1 MAVFICNEENSIVTD
16 ISIDRLMK
24 EGYLNDIKSGP
35 VFWVDSADAHPCIG
49 TAGVIQWELL
59 ITGKLFHS
67 GFPHLAINSVEM
79 ACDTVD
85 YIQTRFYKDFP
96 RLLQDDDYNFATGST
111 MKPTQMSTPPGSLNQ
126 IPGSCTVHGDIRL
139 SPFYDIAD
147 LRVKIEEYV
156 RDINEN
162 PSILEDFGTHGPY
175 SRYHLPDED
184 YHGNVKLSWITEGEN
199 GIACTLD
206 SLGYKA
212 ICKATEEALGEV
224 KPHSVMGSLPLV
236 RDMQEAGFDLQ
247 ICGYG
252 ISSKYHAE
260 NEHAS
265 LESFRKATKIMFR
278 VSAHTYMWHAVY
290 QLFCCVSVVL
300 FLFIFRVAMS
310 FR

>member
-1 MAVFICNEENSIVTD
+1 VAVFICNEENGEVTD
-16 ISIDRLMK
+16 ISIDRLLK
-24 EGYLNDIKSGP
+24 EGYLDALKAGP
-35 VFWVDSADAHPCIG
+35 VFWVDSADIHPCIG
-49 TAGVIQWELL
+49 TLGSITWELL

-96 RLLQDDDYNFATGST
+96 KLPQDDEYKFATGST
-111 MKPTQMSTPPGSLNQ
+111 MKPTQMNTPPGSLNQ
-126 IPGSCTVHGDIRL
+126 IPGSCTVKGDIRL

-156 RDINEN
+156 RDINES

-184 YHGNVKLSWITEGEN
+184 YHGNVKLTWLTEGGN
-199 GIACTLD
+199 GIACTLH
-206 SLGYKA
+206 SLGHKA
-212 ICKATEEALGEV
+212 LWKATNEYLGAAENY
-224 KPHSVMGSLPLV
+224 SITGSLPLV
-236 RDMQEAGFDLQ
+236 RDLQEAGFDLQ

-278 VSAHTYMWHAVY
+278 VSIHFYLWPAAYLH
-290 QLFCCVSVVL
+290 SVWG
-300 FLFIFRVAMS
+300 
-310 FR
+310 